1 MCECACEWIASP
13 PQRTLAKL
21 KASVEAAGVL
31 SIDRMAELPPVDRV
45 QALIATILATQS
57 LFVLQHRLRG
67 RDPSSNDLVRKEK
80 VSGVAPK
87 VGGLG
92 CLSCCTWRALPRGLA
107 RPRRTHSFHNR
118 FLQGR
123 LNQYVARVRKL
134 VDQKEAKKRELTVDV
149 EAVNRFIAGAVS
161 DKAQKRGLLELNT
174 SGRKTDTRQKKKQ
187 KKTAGKDEFVGQV
200 LSFALR

>member
-1 MCECACEWIASP
+1 M
-13 PQRTLAKL
+13 AKL

-87 VGGLG
+87 VGGRG
-92 CLSCCTWRALPRGLA
+92 CLSGCTSRALSQRLA
-107 RPRRTHSFHNR
+107 RLRCTHSFHNR
-118 FLQGR
+118 CLQGR

-161 DKAQKRGLLELNT
+161 DKAQKRSLLELNA
-174 SGRKTDTRQKKKQ
+174 SGRKTDKRQKKKQ
-187 KKTAGKDEFVGQV
+187 KEAAGKDEFVGQV

>member
-1 MCECACEWIASP
+1 MEVEVPELALGQLAAVE
-13 PQRTLAKL
+13 RTMAKL

-87 VGGLG
+87 
-92 CLSCCTWRALPRGLA
+92 
-107 RPRRTHSFHNR
+107 
-118 FLQGR
+118 GR

-161 DKAQKRGLLELNT
+161 DKAQKRSLLELNA
-174 SGRKTDTRQKKKQ
+174 SGRKTDKRQKKKQ
-187 KKTAGKDEFVGQV
+187 KEAAGKDEFVGQV